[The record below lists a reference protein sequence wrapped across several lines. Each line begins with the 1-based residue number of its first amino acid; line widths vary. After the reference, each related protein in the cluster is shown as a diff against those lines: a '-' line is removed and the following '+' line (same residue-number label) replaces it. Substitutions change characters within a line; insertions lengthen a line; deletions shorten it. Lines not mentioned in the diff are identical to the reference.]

1 MIICM
6 SEIIC
11 VTDRK
16 LCRDDFLSRLEEI
29 AKSRV
34 KGVILR
40 EKDLTEE
47 EYTALAKEAQKACG
61 EKLIIHT
68 HENVAKLL
76 GIKKIHMPMTALE
89 NMRIDRAYFDEVGA
103 SCHSVK
109 EAEKA
114 QRMGCTYITAGH
126 IFATDCKRGLPPR
139 GTGFLKEVCGAVH
152 IPVYAIGGI
161 SIDNIQLVKEAG
173 AVGACV
179 MSGGMVCENILKY
192 FEDLGR

>member
-11 VTDRK
+11 VTSRA
-16 LCRDDFLSRLEEI
+16 LCRGDFLRRLEEI
-29 AKSRV
+29 AQSYV

-68 HENVAKLL
+68 HEKIAIQL
-76 GIKKIHMPMTALE
+76 GIKKIHMPMAALE
-89 NMRIDRAYFDEVGA
+89 NMRIDRAYFEEVGA
-103 SCHSVK
+103 SCHSVQ

-126 IFATDCKRGLPPR
+126 IFATDCKKGLPPR
-139 GTGFLKEVCGAVH
+139 GIGFLKEVCEAVH

-161 SIDNIQLVKEAG
+161 DKENIQLVKEAG
-173 AVGACV
+173 AKGACV
-179 MSGGMVCENILKY
+179 MSGGMVCENAIKY

>member
-1 MIICM
+1 M

-11 VTDRK
+11 VTNRK
-16 LCRDDFLSRLEEI
+16 LCRGDFFRRLEEI
-29 AKSRV
+29 AQSCV

-68 HENVAKLL
+68 HINTAKLL
-76 GIKKIHMPMTALE
+76 GIKKIHMPMSTLE
-89 NMRIDRAYFDEVGA
+89 NMSIDKAYFDEIGA
-103 SCHSVK
+103 SCHSVQ

-139 GTGFLKEVCGAVH
+139 GTEFLKELCEAVS

-161 SIDNIQLVKEAG
+161 DKENMHLVKEAG
-173 AVGACV
+173 AAGACV
-179 MSGGMVCENILKY
+179 MSGGMVCENALKF

>member
-1 MIICM
+1 M

>member
-1 MIICM
+1 M

-11 VTDRK
+11 ITNRK
-16 LCRDDFLSRLEEI
+16 LCRDDFLRRLEEI
-29 AKSRV
+29 AKSCV
-34 KGVILR
+34 KGIILR

-47 EYTALAKEAQKACG
+47 EYTAFAKEAQKACG

-68 HENVAKLL
+68 HEKIAIQL
-76 GIKKIHMPMTALE
+76 GIKKIHMPMAALE
-89 NMRIDRAYFDEVGA
+89 NMHIDRAYFDEIGA

-114 QRMGCTYITAGH
+114 QALGCTYITAGH

-139 GTGFLKEVCGAVH
+139 GTGFLKEVCGAVS

-161 SIDNIQLVKEAG
+161 SIDNMQLVKEAG
-173 AVGACV
+173 AKGACV
-179 MSGGMVCENILKY
+179 MSGGMVCENAIKY

>member
-11 VTDRK
+11 VTNRK
-16 LCRDDFLSRLEEI
+16 LCQTDFLSRLEEI

-47 EYTALAKEAQKACG
+47 EYTALAKEVQKACG
-61 EKLIIHT
+61 EKLIVHT
-68 HENVAKLL
+68 HINVAKLL
-76 GIKKIHMPMTALE
+76 GIKKIHMPMAALE
-89 NMRIDRAYFDEVGA
+89 NMSIDRAYFDEIGA
-103 SCHSVK
+103 SCHSVQ

-114 QRMGCTYITAGH
+114 QELGCTYITAGH

-139 GTGFLKEVCGAVH
+139 GTGFLKEVCAAVH

-161 SIDNIQLVKEAG
+161 DKENIQLVKEAG

>member
-1 MIICM
+1 M

-11 VTDRK
+11 VTNRA
-16 LCRDDFLSRLEEI
+16 LCRDDFFRRLEEI
-29 AKSRV
+29 AQSCV

-47 EYTALAKEAQKACG
+47 EYILLAKEAKKACG

-68 HENVAKLL
+68 HEKVARQL
-76 GIKKIHMPMTALE
+76 GIKKIHMPMAALE
-89 NMRIDRAYFDEVGA
+89 NMRIDKAYFDEIGA

-114 QRMGCTYITAGH
+114 QRIGCTYITAGH
-126 IFATDCKRGLPPR
+126 IFATDCKKGLKPR
-139 GTGFLKEVCGAVH
+139 GTGFLKEVCEAVH

-161 SIDNIQLVKEAG
+161 SNENIRLVKEAG
-173 AVGACV
+173 AKGACV
-179 MSGGMVCENILKY
+179 MSGGMVCENAIKY

>member
-11 VTDRK
+11 VTNRK
-16 LCRDDFLSRLEEI
+16 LCQTDFLSRLEEI

-47 EYTALAKEAQKACG
+47 EYTALAKEVQKACG

-76 GIKKIHMPMTALE
+76 GIKKIHMPMAALE
-89 NMRIDRAYFDEVGA
+89 NMRIDRAYFDEIGA

-126 IFATDCKRGLPPR
+126 IFATDCKKGLPPR
-139 GTGFLKEVCGAVH
+139 GTGFLKEVCAAVH

-161 SIDNIQLVKEAG
+161 DKENIQLVKEAG

-179 MSGGMVCENILKY
+179 MSGGMVCENAKKY